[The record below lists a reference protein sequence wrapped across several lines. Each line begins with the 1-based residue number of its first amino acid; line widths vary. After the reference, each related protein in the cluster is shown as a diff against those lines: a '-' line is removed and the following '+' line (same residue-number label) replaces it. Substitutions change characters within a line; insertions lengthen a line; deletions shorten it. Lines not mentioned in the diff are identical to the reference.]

1 MSSNQFII
9 LILAII
15 TASALVVFGIV
26 MLPRILDDMQASRDR
41 GAVCISYRLSLV
53 TSSKALEIAKLYD
66 DSISTSQDEIER
78 ARHYL
83 NLAEEESKGENKYL
97 THLRTTLDEA
107 IEEKERIISEKNN
120 SKKQASKSYRD
131 AMELYE
137 DGKCTRVH

>member
-26 MLPRILDDMQASRDR
+26 MLPRILDDMQANRDR
-41 GAVCISYRLSLV
+41 GTVCINYRLSLV
-53 TSSKALEIAKLYD
+53 TSAKALEIAKLYD
-66 DSISTSQDEIER
+66 DSISTAQDEIER
-78 ARHYL
+78 ARYYL

-97 THLRTTLDEA
+97 THLRTTMEEA

-120 SKKQASKSYRD
+120 NKKQASKSYRD

>member
-83 NLAEEESKGENKYL
+83 NLAEEESKGENKY
-97 THLRTTLDEA
+97 
-107 IEEKERIISEKNN
+107 
-120 SKKQASKSYRD
+120 
-131 AMELYE
+131 
-137 DGKCTRVH
+137 